1 MEKSKKSI
9 NVEGGFLFCGGWNFS
24 KSVSLGPTFIREMRV
39 DLRSFGK
46 LHNSNDSN
54 THLLGGC
61 VVINQ
66 KECHSWCSNHVQTAN
81 YFNTLTVEMLNL
93 FYYPKFKSSVPKSLC
108 YIKMYSQLNFRSVIY
123 SYLFSMSAIV
133 SIQVKINVFWILK
146 VKVPFYKFIIIAFFL
161 YGSTWNF
168 QKTCCSKWS
177 KK

>member
-1 MEKSKKSI
+1 MHC
-9 NVEGGFLFCGGWNFS
+9 VY
-24 KSVSLGPTFIREMRV
+24 
-39 DLRSFGK
+39 LRSFGK

-123 SYLFSMSAIV
+123 SYLFSMSAVV

-161 YGSTWNF
+161 YGCTWNF
-168 QKTCCSKWS
+168 QKTCYSKWS

>member
-1 MEKSKKSI
+1 MLRKRL
-9 NVEGGFLFCGGWNFS
+9 LFCW
-24 KSVSLGPTFIREMRV
+24 VSLFIFGRSSNITALENDAYTSKIV
-39 DLRSFGK
+39 YIDLRSFGK

-123 SYLFSMSAIV
+123 SYLFSMSAVV

-161 YGSTWNF
+161 YDCTWNF
-168 QKTCCSKWS
+168 LKTCYSKWS

>member
-1 MEKSKKSI
+1 MSPFSAVCRPHLTGDRT
-9 NVEGGFLFCGGWNFS
+9 NWNRTNRGIPVYCPDNC
-24 KSVSLGPTFIREMRV
+24 VS
-39 DLRSFGK
+39 K
-46 LHNSNDSN
+46 LHNCNDSN

-123 SYLFSMSAIV
+123 SYLFSMSAVV
-133 SIQVKINVFWILK
+133 SIQVKIN
-146 VKVPFYKFIIIAFFL
+146 FYESRTYRYL
-161 YGSTWNF
+161 
-168 QKTCCSKWS
+168 
-177 KK
+177 

>member
-1 MEKSKKSI
+1 MFWYKTVFLGLHAFS
-9 NVEGGFLFCGGWNFS
+9 NVNVQHKGLQLQDW
-24 KSVSLGPTFIREMRV
+24 VYRLG
-39 DLRSFGK
+39 SK
-46 LHNSNDSN
+46 LHNCNDSN

-123 SYLFSMSAIV
+123 SYLFSMSAV
-133 SIQVKINVFWILK
+133 VLIQVEINF
-146 VKVPFYKFIIIAFFL
+146 P
-161 YGSTWNF
+161 
-168 QKTCCSKWS
+168 
-177 KK
+177 

>member
-1 MEKSKKSI
+1 MLRKRL
-9 NVEGGFLFCGGWNFS
+9 LFCR
-24 KSVSLGPTFIREMRV
+24 VSLFIFGSSSYVTALENDAYTSKINIRIV
-39 DLRSFGK
+39 YIDQRSFGK

-123 SYLFSMSAIV
+123 SYLFSMSAVV

-146 VKVPFYKFIIIAFFL
+146 VMVFCYQ
-161 YGSTWNF
+161 N
-168 QKTCCSKWS
+168 CSDLLWEKIVLVIE
-177 KK
+177 KKNL